1 MRASDISQDEKVA
14 RADWGGEVDIVR
26 RIGWSLL
33 SAFLMLMNGRML
45 VWSLSKSRIL
55 NKSLV
60 QVPVRDQE
68 RRSSDPSQSEIS
80 VTYHLWV
87 INVVLCF

>member
-1 MRASDISQDEKVA
+1 MRASDIAQDENVA
-14 RADWGGEVDIVR
+14 RADCGEVDIVR

-33 SAFLMLMNGRML
+33 SACLMLMNGRMF
-45 VWSLSKSRIL
+45 VWSSSMIL

-80 VTYHLWV
+80 VK
-87 INVVLCF
+87 IC

>member
-33 SAFLMLMNGRML
+33 SACLMFMNGRM
-45 VWSLSKSRIL
+45 SLSKSRIL